1 MDSEDHSAARGN
13 KQRYR
18 NHPDYISSGMK
29 LRNKGVSPMELCPEH
44 KCIKDKLDAIRIDRN
59 FWHRILDSKWF
70 FWALTGIIA
79 AFFLFNAWVTTR
91 IFAQASQEKQI
102 AVISENIKDIKEE
115 NKRRDEKREEEKK
128 EQEMQ
133 RREDEAQ
140 RAREQRE
147 LMKILLD
154 IQKQIRK

>member
-1 MDSEDHSAARGN
+1 MANET
-13 KQRYR
+13 KFC
-18 NHPDYISSGMK
+18 PD
-29 LRNKGVSPMELCPEH
+29 H
-44 KCIKDKLDAIRIDRN
+44 KCIKDKLDELGINRR

-79 AFFLFNAWVTTR
+79 TFFAFNTWITTR

-102 AVISENIKDIKEE
+102 AVISEDVKDIKEE
-115 NKRRDEKREEEKK
+115 NKRRDEKKEEERK
-128 EQEMQ
+128 EQEAQ

-140 RAREQRE
+140 RAKEQRE

-154 IQKQIRK
+154 IQKQIKK